1 MSEITT
7 EFHAERPQL
16 KLGYKLLNVTQDQV
30 YRLSFG
36 YIGRLSMIA
45 LYYILTQWLRGQH
58 IATTILGLQLDI
70 HLWNVKYRWDHMLSQ
85 DIHHGGVV
93 QWMSVTH
100 WDDVRHVVRPFLEG
114 LMALLLYQ
122 QIGFDPHTYV
132 DRTEKSHPSAVDR
145 FLMRIPLIPSRYKP
159 VTTAQE
165 VVIPFTVLLV
175 GTLIAI
181 PMFLWV
187 LPVVHTI
194 LHSGWLAAHVAAY
207 PALATKLYAKETD
220 ACVIGVI
227 AGFAVKRI
235 TRPVMNDNML
245 FFCRF
250 WIAMG
255 WKPHWWM
262 PPGMRHTVEEL
273 DRRDDSV
280 EYNRAQIALQGRW
293 FGLSVTGAT
302 ILILAFAAYGYYII
316 KYIAT

>member
-1 MSEITT
+1 MRAMPTDVQ
-7 EFHAERPQL
+7 AERPPLTRGSQ
-16 KLGYKLLNVTQDQV
+16 LLNLTQDQL
-30 YRLSFG
+30 YRLGFG
-36 YIGRLSMIA
+36 YLGKLAMIA
-45 LYYILTQWLRGQH
+45 VYFMVTQWLRGQH
-58 IATTILGLQLDI
+58 VHTTLLGLPLDVQ
-70 HLWNVKYRWDHMLSQ
+70 LWNVKYRWDHLLSR
-85 DIHHGGVV
+85 DIAHGGVV
-93 QWMSVTH
+93 QWLSIPQ

-122 QIGFDPHTYV
+122 QMGFDPHTYV

-165 VVIPFTVLLV
+165 VVIPFIVLLV
-175 GTLIAI
+175 GTVLAI

-194 LHSGWLAAHVAAY
+194 LHSGWIASHVAVY
-207 PALATKLYAKETD
+207 PALAARLYAKETD
-220 ACVIGVI
+220 AFVIGVI

-280 EYNRAQIALQGRW
+280 EYNRAQLALQGRW
-293 FGLSVTGAT
+293 FGLLVTSAT
-302 ILILAFAAYGYYII
+302 LVLLVFAAYGYYII

>member
-1 MSEITT
+1 MSAITT
-7 EFHAERPQL
+7 DVHAERPKL
-16 KLGYKLLNVTQDQV
+16 KLRYKLLNVTQDQL
-30 YRLSFG
+30 YRLLFG

-45 LYYILTQWLRGQH
+45 VYYILTQWLRGQH
-58 IATTILGLQLDI
+58 VATTILGQHLDI

-85 DIHHGGVV
+85 DINHGGVV
-93 QWMSVTH
+93 QWMSTTH
-100 WDDVRHVVRPFLEG
+100 WDAVRHVVRPFLEG

-132 DRTEKSHPSAVDR
+132 DRTEKSKPSTVDR

-159 VTTAQE
+159 VTTTQE
-165 VVIPFTVLLV
+165 VTIPFIVLLV
-175 GTLIAI
+175 GTLLAI

-187 LPVVHTI
+187 LPFVHTI
-194 LHSGWLAAHVAAY
+194 LHAGWIAAHINAY
-207 PALATKLYAKETD
+207 PALATRLYANETD
-220 ACVIGVI
+220 AFVIGVI

-255 WKPHWWM
+255 WKPHVWM

-273 DRRDDSV
+273 DRRDDSA

>member
-1 MSEITT
+1 MSAITT
-7 EFHAERPQL
+7 DVHAERPKL
-16 KLGYKLLNVTQDQV
+16 KLRYKLLNVTQDQL
-30 YRLSFG
+30 YRLLFG

-45 LYYILTQWLRGQH
+45 VYYILTQWLRGQH
-58 IATTILGLQLDI
+58 VATTILGQHLDI

-85 DIHHGGVV
+85 DINHGGVV
-93 QWMSVTH
+93 QWMSTTH
-100 WDDVRHVVRPFLEG
+100 WDAVRHVVRPFLEG

-132 DRTEKSHPSAVDR
+132 DRTEKSKPSTVDR

-159 VTTAQE
+159 VTTTQE
-165 VVIPFTVLLV
+165 VTIPFIVLLV
-175 GTLIAI
+175 GTLLAI

-187 LPVVHTI
+187 LPFVHTI
-194 LHSGWLAAHVAAY
+194 LHAGWIAAHINAY
-207 PALATKLYAKETD
+207 PALATRLYAKETD
-220 ACVIGVI
+220 AFVIGVI

-255 WKPHWWM
+255 WKPHVWM
-262 PPGMRHTVEEL
+262 PPGMRHTIEEL

-316 KYIAT
+316 EYIAT